1 MYFKRMINDFR
12 KNGGKVYPMEEE
24 CINQILG
31 IYGYLPK
38 AYIEFLKTMGNGTG
52 DRFLS
57 GYSCFSKEIFNLKDW
72 AMEILYENENTE
84 LLNKSD
90 YVFMMMQGIVFW
102 YFDLNDGDDPP
113 VYEYDEYGSV
123 NGQIVC
129 NHFSIFINNLY
140 HTLEKR

>member
-1 MYFKRMINDFR
+1 
-12 KNGGKVYPMEEE
+12 MEKD

-38 AYIEFLKTMGNGTG
+38 AYIEFIKTMGNGTG

-72 AMEILYENENTE
+72 AMEILYENDDTE

-123 NGQIVC
+123 NGQRGCIPNRV
-129 NHFSIFINNLY
+129 NANNT
-140 HTLEKR
+140 HRK